1 MSLKNM
7 AANIS
12 GSDFIGKQMSANI
25 RPRLLPIVLSGK
37 YFHLKKQNKLPSLMT
52 KFLLSEEN
60 GPGEETCSWVDSLLT
75 LSDWKNMCCDKGFI
89 TETVLI
95 HSNSSVFGKWL
106 TLKIQVNGRG
116 NTWKWRQR
124 KEEGNKDGQVKTQV
138 TLGKSRSQNKETQEI
153 KSNTQYKKPW
163 TWYQQW
169 MDIR

>member
-60 GPGEETCSWVDSLLT
+60 GPGEETCS
-75 LSDWKNMCCDKGFI
+75 
-89 TETVLI
+89 
-95 HSNSSVFGKWL
+95 
-106 TLKIQVNGRG
+106 
-116 NTWKWRQR
+116 
-124 KEEGNKDGQVKTQV
+124 
-138 TLGKSRSQNKETQEI
+138 
-153 KSNTQYKKPW
+153 
-163 TWYQQW
+163 
-169 MDIR
+169 